1 MHAGD
6 RRRAAALYREAEAAA
21 PGDRALLAQ
30 IHEGLAWCLFL
41 TREDVPAAA
50 RHARDAVALA
60 DDLVLLGDALSVQ
73 AQTEFFLGGGLPSAA
88 MERALA
94 IHPADTADVRVL
106 RQPRMHWAVVLQN
119 ADRLDEARELL
130 EDVRASAAEHGDDSA
145 GPWVL
150 MRLGQVELLA
160 GNWDVAAELLESAH
174 ELAVETG
181 QRPLETMTRCAL
193 ALLYAQQGRAAEAR
207 AAAAE
212 GLAVSRPLGDGIGTS
227 FGLWALG
234 TLELSLGN
242 AEAAARHLGELQRQT
257 ADSGIV
263 DPGALRWLG
272 DLIEALVELG
282 RVAEAEA
289 LTAAIDARGAELG
302 RASAMAIAARGR
314 ALLAREPEAALEAAE
329 RSVTLYDSLPFDRA
343 RALLLLGSLRRRAR
357 QRRAA
362 REALEEAR
370 DEFARLGARVW
381 LDRAEAE
388 LRSIGGRAPAPD
400 GLTPSERRVAELVA
414 EGQTNREVVAA
425 LFLSERTVESHLSN
439 AYRKLGVRSR
449 TELARKV
456 Q

>member
-1 MHAGD
+1 
-6 RRRAAALYREAEAAA
+6 
-21 PGDRALLAQ
+21 
-30 IHEGLAWCLFL
+30 
-41 TREDVPAAA
+41 
-50 RHARDAVALA
+50 
-60 DDLVLLGDALSVQ
+60 
-73 AQTEFFLGGGLPSAA
+73 
-88 MERALA
+88 
-94 IHPADTADVRVL
+94 
-106 RQPRMHWAVVLQN
+106 
-119 ADRLDEARELL
+119 
-130 EDVRASAAEHGDDSA
+130 
-145 GPWVL
+145 

-193 ALLYAQQGRAAEAR
+193 ALLYAQQGRAEEAR
-207 AAAAE
+207 AAAAD

-227 FGLWALG
+227 FGLCALG

-257 ADSGIV
+257 AASGIV

-272 DLIEALVELG
+272 DLIEALAELG

-289 LTAAIDARGAELG
+289 LTAAIEARGGELG

-357 QRRAA
+357 RRRVA
-362 REALEEAR
+362 RDALEEAR
-370 DEFARLGARVW
+370 AEFARLGARVW
-381 LDRAEAE
+381 LERAEAE

-414 EGQTNREVVAA
+414 EGQTNREVAAA